1 MAPRTRKPPVL
12 NRKARAQL
20 TKDVWKACG
29 DASVPCT
36 NQEAQLVV
44 RVAASLVEATK
55 NLEGSN
61 RGRWFRIP
69 THVTERLDKILPVV
83 FSTMVDTP
91 NSGSL
96 HAAFNAALCGQLPDG
111 RGFQTRKP
119 KEFWQIR
126 IVSDDQSLATADPI
140 HLEVRK

>member
-1 MAPRTRKPPVL
+1 VAPRIRKPPVL
-12 NRKARAQL
+12 SRKARVQL
-20 TKDVWKACG
+20 TKDVFKACQHEK
-29 DASVPCT
+29 VPCT

-44 RVAASLVEATK
+44 RVAAS
-55 NLEGSN
+55 LEGSN

-83 FSTMVDTP
+83 FNTMVDTP

-126 IVSDDQSLATADPI
+126 IVSDDQSLATADPV

>member
-1 MAPRTRKPPVL
+1 MAQSTRRHPAL
-12 NRKARAQL
+12 NRAMRLSL
-20 TKDVWKACG
+20 TKAVWQACRDVK
-29 DASVPCT
+29 VPCT

-126 IVSDDQSLATADPI
+126 IVSDDQSLATADPV